1 MALATLAGSTS
12 STMITKRYHNTF
24 LCSHQGKG
32 PVTRLHSTTR
42 VELSYQAACQHTTH
56 ATLYYQTDCVT
67 VIQTERAEAAD
78 STHDA
83 ARGARARAKR
93 ACA

>member
-1 MALATLAGSTS
+1 MFSPS
-12 STMITKRYHNTF
+12 RQEKDPS
-24 LCSHQGKG
+24 
-32 PVTRLHSTTR
+32 PVFAQRTTR